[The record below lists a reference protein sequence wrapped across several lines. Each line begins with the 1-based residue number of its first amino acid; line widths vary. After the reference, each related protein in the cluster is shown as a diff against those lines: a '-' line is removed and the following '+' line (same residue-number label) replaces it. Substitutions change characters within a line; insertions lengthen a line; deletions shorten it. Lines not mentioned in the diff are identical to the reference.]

1 MGNIGVEEEEQIE
14 LVPYRELEPNE
25 APVQEPS
32 PATAPAAP
40 VPVPA

>member
-1 MGNIGVEEEEQIE
+1 MGNIGKEDEEQIE
-14 LVPYRELEPNE
+14 LVPDRELQPSE

-32 PATAPAAP
+32 PVTAPAAP